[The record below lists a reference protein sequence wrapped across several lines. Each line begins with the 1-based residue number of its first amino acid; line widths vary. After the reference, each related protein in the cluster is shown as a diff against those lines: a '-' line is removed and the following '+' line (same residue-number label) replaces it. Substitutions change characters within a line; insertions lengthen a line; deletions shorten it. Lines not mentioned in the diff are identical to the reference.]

1 MKIQRL
7 LRESVVMTQEEIKSF
22 IAKYISKKTGK
33 KVKEISQKDDGDYI
47 IDLEDEHTEE
57 DLGE

>member
-33 KVKEISQKDDGDYI
+33 KVKEIEQKDDGDYI